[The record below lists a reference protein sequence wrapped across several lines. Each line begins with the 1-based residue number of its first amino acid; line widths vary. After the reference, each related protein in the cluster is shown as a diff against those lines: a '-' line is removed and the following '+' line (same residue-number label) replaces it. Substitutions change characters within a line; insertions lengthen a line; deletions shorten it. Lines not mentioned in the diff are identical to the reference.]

1 MKFSLFDKVFAISL
15 VLAVSGISL
24 KALSTDS
31 KPAMNLQDQVKKK
44 VTKRVKNLKKV
55 DYNQIREDLFIDRKT
70 VYLSCCGCVKNG
82 TPTFVL
88 L

>member
-1 MKFSLFDKVFAISL
+1 MKFSLFDKVLAISL

-24 KALSTDS
+24 KALSTES

-55 DYNQIREDLFIDRKT
+55 DYNQIREDYEWDLDGASDMEDSFQSWD
-70 VYLSCCGCVKNG
+70 
-82 TPTFVL
+82 
-88 L
+88 